1 MSQRAPSRHG
11 LGTTR
16 DRLLTSR
23 RLRLL
28 AAAVYVATIVV
39 VLAPVLLSSI
49 GADDR
54 YWLLIKGPQADGS
67 FVTAFWEPVRH
78 AFDFDNQPRSTAL
91 SFSERAV
98 LAMATMKIATTF
110 AIPPLLVWA
119 GVKLALFVLMLVAAR
134 VFLGQVRY
142 RGRDGVVRGLE
153 PASIAFVTLLLPLT
167 IAIGAKAQNV
177 SSFNGWNNYPTIA
190 YGAFSAYLLA
200 AALVLRL
207 SRSLDQRYARGV
219 VPVVVLMAFIGFAL
233 NLSYELTALVVP
245 LTLVVLALQPSTHPD
260 GSLWRRWRG
269 RATVFLALA
278 VPYTV
283 VFWWIRRQISQM
295 ACQATDSC
303 YAGTVVRVEPRTLL
317 DNFVGAL
324 PGNNSALV
332 TEQVERA
339 GAPFPHASATSL
351 VVAVLAVVAVWVLW
365 STWRAREPRVDGA
378 PSHDTSTHDT
388 STHDTSSHDDSRGLL
403 AVVVVAAT
411 MAVGSSV
418 ITGISE
424 RAVEGLTSGSV
435 SYRSGVVT
443 WASLALLGLVAVRL
457 LARSRRRVVG
467 VGAYVALTAVLVGCV
482 TLYLPRNI
490 VSAQLNRA
498 EPATVFADTIHH
510 EVVVGELKPRA
521 DDRRCAAIAAEL
533 VRHGDSM
540 PASVQPIIDGAYLSF
555 EMFHDAPYCSTGIG
569 RTP

>member
-1 MSQRAPSRHG
+1 MSQRDPSRRG
-11 LGTTR
+11 PGATR
-16 DRLLTSR
+16 ARLLASSR
-23 RLRLL
+23 VRPL
-28 AAAVYVATIVV
+28 AAAVYVATLLL
-39 VLAPVLLSSI
+39 VLAPVLLSSV

-67 FVTAFWEPVRH
+67 FVSAFWEPVRH

-110 AIPPLLVWA
+110 AIPPFVVWA
-119 GVKLALFVLMLVAAR
+119 GVKIALFVLMLVAAR

-153 PASIAFVTLLLPLT
+153 PSSIAFVTILLPVA
-167 IAIGAKAQNV
+167 IAIGAKSQNV

-207 SRSLDQRYARGV
+207 SRTLDRRYALAV
-219 VPVVVLMAFIGFAL
+219 VPVVALMAFIGFVL

-245 LTLVVLALQPSTHPD
+245 LTLVVLVLQPAGDPD
-260 GSLWRRWRG
+260 GGLWRRWRG
-269 RATVFLALA
+269 RATVFAALA

-303 YAGTVVRVEPRTLL
+303 YEGTVVKLDPRTLL

-332 TEQVERA
+332 TEQVDRA
-339 GAPFPHASATSL
+339 GVPFPHASASSL
-351 VVAVLAVVAVWVLW
+351 VVAVLAVGAAWVLW
-365 STWRAREPRVDGA
+365 STWRGRETPDGTIA
-378 PSHDTSTHDT
+378 DDRTPA
-388 STHDTSSHDDSRGLL
+388 HDDTRGLL
-403 AVVVVAAT
+403 VVLVVAAT
-411 MAVGSSV
+411 MAVGSTV

-424 RAVEGLTSGSV
+424 RAVEGLTAGSV

-443 WASLALLGLVAVRL
+443 WASLALLGIVAVRL
-457 LARSRRRVVG
+457 VARSRRRVVG
-467 VGAYVALTAVLVGCV
+467 IGAYVALTAVLVGCV
-482 TLYLPRNI
+482 TLYLPRNV

-498 EPATVFADTIHH
+498 EPATVFADTIHR
-510 EVVVGELKPRA
+510 EVVTGELKPRA
-521 DDRRCAAIAAEL
+521 DDRRCAALAAEL

>member
-1 MSQRAPSRHG
+1 MSQRAPSRRG
-11 LGTTR
+11 RGATR
-16 DRLLTSR
+16 DRLLTSPR
-23 RLRLL
+23 VRLL
-28 AAAVYVATIVV
+28 AVAVYVATILV
-39 VLAPVLLSSI
+39 VLAPVLLSSV

-67 FVTAFWEPVRH
+67 FVTAFWDPVRH

-110 AIPPLLVWA
+110 AIPPLVVWA
-119 GVKLALFVLMLVAAR
+119 GVKIALFVLMLVSAR

-153 PASIAFVTLLLPLT
+153 PASIAFVTVLLPVT
-167 IAIGAKAQNV
+167 IAIGAKSQNV

-207 SRSLDQRYARGV
+207 SRTLDQRYARAV
-219 VPVVVLMAFIGFAL
+219 VPVVVLMAFIGFVL
-233 NLSYELTALVVP
+233 NLSYELTALIVP
-245 LTLVVLALQPSTHPD
+245 LTLVVLVLQPSTHPD
-260 GSLWRRWRG
+260 GSPWRRWRG
-269 RATVFLALA
+269 RATVFVALA

-303 YAGTVVRVEPRTLL
+303 YEGTVVKVEPRTLL

-332 TEQVERA
+332 TEQVEKA
-339 GAPFPHASATSL
+339 GVPFPHASASSL
-351 VVAVLAVVAVWVLW
+351 AVAVLAVAAAWVLW
-365 STWRAREPRVDGA
+365 STWRAREPHDDA
-378 PSHDTSTHDT
+378 PSTDTAA
-388 STHDTSSHDDSRGLL
+388 HDDSRGLL
-403 AVVVVAAT
+403 AVIVVAAT
-411 MAVGSSV
+411 MAVGSTV

-457 LARSRRRVVG
+457 LVRSRRRVVAL
-467 VGAYVALTAVLVGCV
+467 GAYAALTAVLVGCV
-482 TLYLPRNI
+482 TLYLPRNV

-533 VRHGDSM
+533 VRHGDTK

-555 EMFHDAPYCSTGIG
+555 EMFHGTPYCSTNIG

>member
-1 MSQRAPSRHG
+1 MSQRDPSRRG
-11 LGTTR
+11 LGATR
-16 DRLLTSR
+16 ARLLTSPR
-23 RLRLL
+23 VRPL
-28 AAAVYVATIVV
+28 AAAVYVATILV
-39 VLAPVLLSSI
+39 VLAPVLLSSV

-67 FVTAFWEPVRH
+67 FVSAFWEPVRH

-98 LAMATMKIATTF
+98 LAMATMKVATTF
-110 AIPPLLVWA
+110 AIPPFMVWA
-119 GVKLALFVLMLVAAR
+119 GVKIALFVLMLVAAR

-153 PASIAFVTLLLPLT
+153 PSSIAFVTILLPVA
-167 IAIGAKAQNV
+167 IAIGAKSQNV

-190 YGAFSAYLLA
+190 YGAFSAYLLS

-207 SRSLDQRYARGV
+207 SRTLDRRYARGV
-219 VPVVVLMAFIGFAL
+219 VPVVALMAFIGFVL
-233 NLSYELTALVVP
+233 NLSYELTALIVP
-245 LTLVVLALQPSTHPD
+245 LTLVVLVLQPSGHPD
-260 GSLWRRWRG
+260 GGLWRRWRG
-269 RATVFLALA
+269 RATVFLSLA

-303 YAGTVVRVEPRTLL
+303 YEGTVVKIEPRTLL

-339 GAPFPHASATSL
+339 GVPFPHASVPSL
-351 VVAVLAVVAVWVLW
+351 VVAVLAVGAAWVLW
-365 STWRAREPRVDGA
+365 STWRGRETPDRETPDD
-378 PSHDTSTHDT
+378 PTSA
-388 STHDTSSHDDSRGLL
+388 HDDTRGLL
-403 AVVVVAAT
+403 AVLVVAAT
-411 MAVGSSV
+411 MAVGSTV

-424 RAVEGLTSGSV
+424 RAVEGLTAGSV

-467 VGAYVALTAVLVGCV
+467 IGAYAALTAVLVGCV
-482 TLYLPRNI
+482 TLYLPRNV

-498 EPATVFADTIHH
+498 EPATVFADTIHR
-510 EVVVGELKPRA
+510 EIVTGELKPRA
-521 DDRRCAAIAAEL
+521 DDRRCAALAAEL